1 MGLSQKH
8 GFQFCF
14 NTIMDEFR
22 MIWVPPMIYRKPPY
36 PQAIQK
42 PRIARKCVL
51 KDEKPELPIVLIN
64 EKGLISEGGLRDKL
78 MKDIQVCDKMPLLV
92 PGDG

>member
-1 MGLSQKH
+1 
-8 GFQFCF
+8 
-14 NTIMDEFR
+14 

-64 EKGLISEGGLRDKL
+64 EGGLRDKL